1 MKIERHAVARR
12 GRERGRGAK
21 RTSLERLEKKVLKV
35 PGAAERIAKIEEE
48 LRLAVALT
56 GLRER
61 AGLSQ
66 RELADRMGV
75 SQPRIAAIER
85 CHNVTIDVLK
95 QYVAA
100 TGGALEV
107 SVVSGGKKSALI
119 PARPRPVTRLSRS
132 RRPVTKAAR
141 SVRRATKSAARKA
154 G

>member
-1 MKIERHAVARR
+1 MTLK
-12 GRERGRGAK
+12 G
-21 RTSLERLEKKVLKV
+21 LEKKVRKA

-48 LRLAVALT
+48 LRLAIALT
-56 GLRER
+56 ALRER

-85 CHNVTIDVLK
+85 CQNVTLDVLD

-107 SVVSGGKKSALI
+107 NVVRGGKRSALV
-119 PARPRPVTRLSRS
+119 PARARAVARRSSSTRAAKKAVRSSSRKAVK
-132 RRPVTKAAR
+132 PAAR
-141 SVRRATKSAARKA
+141 RA